1 MTMIPI
7 TDDTLITSILA
18 GEKRL
23 YEQLIRK
30 YSQRL
35 YRIGMSVIDDEIETR
50 AVMQATFIT
59 AFEQLPRLEQRSS
72 FGSWLVKMMLD
83 QCYEKQRQNTPAQ
96 THNDDYNLINM
107 NTVVNESAN
116 KDLGNAL
123 QQAIENL
130 PDKYRLVF
138 VLRAIEDLSVR
149 DTCSILN
156 IEESNLKIRLNRA
169 KLLLRKD
176 LAPYIKNYVY
186 NFHLSKCDNMVNAV
200 FDRLGISK

>member
-1 MTMIPI
+1 M
-7 TDDTLITSILA
+7 TDDMLITSILA
-18 GEKRL
+18 GERRL
-23 YEQLIRK
+23 YEQLIHK

-35 YRIGMSVIDDEIETR
+35 YRIGMSVMDEENDTGT
-50 AVMQATFIT
+50 VMQATFVT
-59 AFEQLPRLEQRSS
+59 AFKQLPRLEQRAS
-72 FGSWLVKMMLD
+72 FGSWLVKLMLD
-83 QCYEKQRQNTPAQ
+83 QCYEKLRQGKPAQ

-116 KDLGNAL
+116 KELGNAL

-149 DTCSILN
+149 ETCSILN

-169 KLLLRKD
+169 KLMLRKD

-200 FDRLGISK
+200 FDQLGISK